1 MATYKK
7 EISVTDI
14 QQKILSDRLYNDPST
29 NEGIGDW
36 IQAAMDGKINNCWKK
51 MQTEWTQKLMNDPSF
66 TDPIPSN
73 QEDFVNLVTSRPDY
87 KNSKTRNDELNG

>member
-1 MATYKK
+1 MAIYKK

-36 IQAAMDGKINNCWKK
+36 VQAAMDGKINNCWKK

-73 QEDFVNLVTSRPDY
+73 QADFVNLVTSRSDY
-87 KNSKTRNDELNG
+87 KNSKTRNDEG

>member
-36 IQAAMDGKINNCWKK
+36 VQAAMDGKINNCWKK
-51 MQTEWTQKLMNDPSF
+51 MQTEWTQKLMDDPSF
-66 TDPIPSN
+66 TDPIPSSK
-73 QEDFVNLVTSRPDY
+73 EAFVNLVLSRPDY
-87 KNSKTRNDELNG
+87 KDRSTRDEESEV